1 MEHWTDFGVGQL
13 PSFSARKKVE
23 FPPPIEALV
32 DERAGAVQQPL
43 QGLTSDGTV
52 RAGLFPLRST
62 GVSTA
67 PITDAASDFLGA
79 LSAEQRQRAVFPL
92 DAEERRMMAPST
104 TGSRARSCSSSSI
117 TIRASR
123 STMSCHGSRLED
135 ELPRLPSASR
145 PSDCAWRRRRNDV
158 T

>member
-1 MEHWTDFGVGQL
+1 MGRAVEHWTDFGLGQL
-13 PSFSARKKVE
+13 ASFSFSARTKVQL
-23 FPPPIEALV
+23 PPPIQALF

-67 PITDAASDFLGA
+67 PIIDAASDFLGA

-92 DAEERRMMAPST
+92 DAAERRMWLNIHPF
-104 TGSRARSCSSSSI
+104 
-117 TIRASR
+117 
-123 STMSCHGSRLED
+123 
-135 ELPRLPSASR
+135 
-145 PSDCAWRRRRNDV
+145 V
-158 T
+158 F